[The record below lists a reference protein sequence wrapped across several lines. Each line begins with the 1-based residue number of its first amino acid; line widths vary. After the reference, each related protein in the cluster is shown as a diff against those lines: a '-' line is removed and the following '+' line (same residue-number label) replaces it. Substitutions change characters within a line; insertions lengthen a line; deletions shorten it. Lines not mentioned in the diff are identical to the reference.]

1 MNGFVGADF
10 SPTSAVTN
18 MSPASRAKFEGAHLF
33 AGHANAKTPPMPKPL
48 RSYAQVSAMEEQI
61 ATIEQALNAAKAE
74 EETLR
79 REAASLRTEKEAAQS
94 ESDTKLQEAEDTIF
108 GLRSELSRMNS
119 TAKRLRQ
126 LEDEK
131 RQWEDQKTQM
141 EHDLKEK
148 DASGNLQADL
158 DSKEDEI
165 RRLKSLLEQEKRER
179 EADRLA
185 WEDEKMEDMARLE
198 QEMEDQR
205 ARDAE
210 TARSADVELDM
221 ASERLQALIRTHGI
235 NLSPS
240 QRRDM
245 SVLALS
251 NALSSHLDSLRED
264 VKGRQLE
271 REEWEATRRR
281 LESDLKVNVERR
293 DKLSQDMEEA
303 RRERETARNQARA
316 LEDRLREREHLDRPI
331 PSKSDS
337 LHSDPG
343 SSNGSRTS
351 EDMDRV
357 IGTLRSLWSLLPS
370 REARAAKSNGR
381 AASPTS
387 PLRTGASRLGEPSS
401 PALSDLDVRA
411 LKALYDP
418 RSNAAS
424 PLFSTNS
431 NPADFTIDAFAQRVQ
446 ALVAD
451 DRAIIERLLRFA
463 QAHDLLKNNAERAQK
478 LAQESTV
485 GLETYQKQVKAL
497 EERNVTLITKQ
508 SDL

>member
-1 MNGFVGADF
+1 
-10 SPTSAVTN
+10 
-18 MSPASRAKFEGAHLF
+18 
-33 AGHANAKTPPMPKPL
+33 
-48 RSYAQVSAMEEQI
+48 MEEQI
-61 ATIEQALNAAKAE
+61 ATIEQALSAAKAE
-74 EETLR
+74 EESLR
-79 REAASLRTEKEAAQS
+79 REKEATQS
-94 ESDTKLQEAEDTIF
+94 ELNTKLQEADNTIF

-131 RQWEDQKTQM
+131 RQWEDQKTRM
-141 EHDLKEK
+141 ERDLKEK
-148 DASGNLQADL
+148 EASASLQADL
-158 DSKEDEI
+158 DSKEHEI
-165 RRLKSLLEQEKRER
+165 RRLQSLLEQERRER
-179 EADRLA
+179 ESDRLR
-185 WEDEKMEDMARLE
+185 WEDEKLEDISRLQ

-210 TARSADVELDM
+210 AARSADVELDM

-235 NLSPS
+235 SLSPS

-245 SVLALS
+245 SVLVLS
-251 NALSSHLDSLRED
+251 NALSSHLDSIKED
-264 VKGRQLE
+264 VKGRQRE
-271 REEWEATRRR
+271 RDEWEATRRR
-281 LESDLKVNVERR
+281 LESDLKVSVERR
-293 DKLSQDMEEA
+293 DKLSQEMEEA
-303 RRERETARNQARA
+303 RHERETARNQARA
-316 LEDRLREREHLDRPI
+316 LEDRLKERERLDRPV

-343 SSNGSRTS
+343 SSNGSRSS
-351 EDMDRV
+351 EDMDR
-357 IGTLRSLWSLLPS
+357 IMGTLRSLWSLLPS
-370 REARAAKSNGR
+370 REARAAKSNAR
-381 AASPTS
+381 SASPTS
-387 PLRTGASRLGEPSS
+387 PLRTGPSRLGEPSS

-431 NPADFTIDAFAQRVQ
+431 NMADFTIDAFAQRVQ

-478 LAQESTV
+478 LAQESTM

-497 EERNVTLITKQ
+497 EERNATLVTKQ
-508 SDL
+508 SDLYVLFSSDISTCWLIGFIAWTR